1 MSPPGNGRVLSH
13 RAMGIVGALLVL
25 AVLAPSCTSEP
36 ERRDLPD
43 VDIDGPVESST
54 GAPSGGPAP
63 TVPSDVATLPGRLA
77 VLDAAGDLV
86 AVDPDGSDEALLD
99 DVEPGL
105 SQVRQPSWSL
115 DGSLAWVHLEAT
127 DAETVEVVIATSTG
141 TGERPTEA
149 ATTIIPF
156 YLSWDPTSSR
166 IAYLGPST
174 DSEIA
179 LGIVEVAGDAPG
191 TTLETGRPF
200 YLSWAPGG
208 DQLLVHVGGERLE
221 RLGLDGSL
229 TTVAERPGAFTTP
242 VWTDDGRSFVYASA
256 GAQGDR
262 LVVHDVEAERGRPL
276 VPFDGLVTFVVS
288 PDGERIAFQ
297 VLEEQRALPLTV
309 IDVGTGE
316 TVEITDTLTAGY
328 FWSPDG
334 QRLLYLNPVP
344 DEEAF
349 WYRWGVWDG
358 TSSFVTPRFVPSLL
372 FVRDYLQFFEQYAQ
386 SLSLWSPDGSAFAY
400 PGQNEDGE
408 QGIWIQA
415 ARPDRAPVLVAE
427 GAFVAWSP
435 A

>member
-1 MSPPGNGRVLSH
+1 MHLMSRLGHALILTRGDDMSARSSESPQGLRYRKRYLPVARRRSTVDTGSMSPPGNGRVLSH
-13 RAMGIVGALLVL
+13 PAMGIVGALLVL

-77 VLDAAGDLV
+77 VLDAEGDLV
-86 AVDPDGSDEALLD
+86 GVHPDGSDEALLD

-166 IAYLGPST
+166 IASLGPST
-174 DSEIA
+174 GSEIA

-191 TTLETGRPF
+191 TTLDEGRPF

-208 DQLLVHVGGERLE
+208 G
-221 RLGLDGSL
+221 
-229 TTVAERPGAFTTP
+229 P
-242 VWTDDGRSFVYASA
+242 
-256 GAQGDR
+256 
-262 LVVHDVEAERGRPL
+262 
-276 VPFDGLVTFVVS
+276 
-288 PDGERIAFQ
+288 
-297 VLEEQRALPLTV
+297 
-309 IDVGTGE
+309 
-316 TVEITDTLTAGY
+316 
-328 FWSPDG
+328 
-334 QRLLYLNPVP
+334 
-344 DEEAF
+344 
-349 WYRWGVWDG
+349 
-358 TSSFVTPRFVPSLL
+358 
-372 FVRDYLQFFEQYAQ
+372 
-386 SLSLWSPDGSAFAY
+386 
-400 PGQNEDGE
+400 
-408 QGIWIQA
+408 
-415 ARPDRAPVLVAE
+415 
-427 GAFVAWSP
+427 
-435 A
+435 